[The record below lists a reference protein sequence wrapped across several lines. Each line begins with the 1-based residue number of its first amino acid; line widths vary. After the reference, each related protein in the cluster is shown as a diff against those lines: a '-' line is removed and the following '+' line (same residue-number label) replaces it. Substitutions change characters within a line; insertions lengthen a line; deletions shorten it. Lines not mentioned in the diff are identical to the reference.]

1 MKQVVRFLAHL
12 WAFLTLAA
20 KGQPYPEGIRRIPH
34 KLTACH
40 VSSWCCHYGIVFFSP
55 FVSPGLPLLLQ
66 APHESS
72 RTHTNLP
79 LSSGF
84 NLTVKTLVSR
94 KHATNLSAF
103 SPTSVRNSRGL
114 GCRSSGSQAAV
125 SALLWCCCLLFFLLR
140 CSSVFTNGT
149 VMWGFRARSC
159 SPEGRKF
166 RLGLRASRLHCALFF
181 PIYCSGTVHP
191 TLSWQLP
198 RSLVDHQWIGTLP
211 AHLP

>member
-1 MKQVVRFLAHL
+1 M
-12 WAFLTLAA
+12 
-20 KGQPYPEGIRRIPH
+20 
-34 KLTACH
+34 
-40 VSSWCCHYGIVFFSP
+40 
-55 FVSPGLPLLLQ
+55 SPGLHLLLQ

-94 KHATNLSAF
+94 KHATNLSAYPP
-103 SPTSVRNSRGL
+103 SSVRNSRSL
-114 GCRSSGSQAAV
+114 RCRSSGSQV
-125 SALLWCCCLLFFLLR
+125 LFLRCCGAGSCFLLLT

-166 RLGLRASRLHCALFF
+166 RFGLRDSRLRCALFF

-191 TLSWQLP
+191 TLPWQLP
-198 RSLVDHQWIGTLP
+198 CSLVDRQWIVALP